1 MGSTPF
7 PGRASTSVSLSTV
20 YLRLR
25 YPRHRFG
32 PGFTGPWRLRI
43 RGRGRVSFGRDVR
56 VRNLS
61 GRTALLTF
69 GAEARIEIGD
79 RVEID
84 GAGLMSAST
93 IVVGDDA
100 ILGPCL
106 LVDTDFHAV
115 GRERRRGRESVTR
128 RPIRIGRN
136 AWIQGKSTI
145 LKGVSVGEGA
155 VVRWGALVAGDV
167 PAGAGGMGNP
177 AAPGAPL

>member
-1 MGSTPF
+1 
-7 PGRASTSVSLSTV
+7 VSLSTL

-25 YPRHRFG
+25 YRRHRFG
-32 PGFTGPWRLRI
+32 PGFQGPARLRI
-43 RGRGRVSFGRDVR
+43 RGPGRVIFGRDVW
-56 VRNLS
+56 VRNTS

-69 GAEARIEIGD
+69 GHDARIEIGD

-93 IVVGDDA
+93 IIVGDDA

-115 GRERRRGRESVTR
+115 GAARRRAGEAVMR

-136 AWIQGKSTI
+136 AWIQGKATI
-145 LKGVSVGEGA
+145 LKGVLVGEGA

-167 PAGAGGMGNP
+167 PAGRVVIGNP
-177 AAPGAPL
+177 AVEVEGSSR

>member
-1 MGSTPF
+1 
-7 PGRASTSVSLSTV
+7 VSLSTL

-25 YPRHRFG
+25 YPRHIFG
-32 PGFTGPWRLRI
+32 PGFMGPWRLRI

-56 VRNLS
+56 VRNAS
-61 GRTALLTF
+61 GQTALLTF
-69 GAEARIEIGD
+69 GTDARIDIGD

-84 GAGLMSAST
+84 GAGLMSASA
-93 IVVGDDA
+93 IVVEDDA

-115 GRERRRGRESVTR
+115 GRERRHGSEPVTR

-145 LKGVSVGEGA
+145 LKGVTVGDGA

-167 PAGAGGMGNP
+167 AAGAVVMGNP
-177 AAPGAPL
+177 AVPVRES

>member
-1 MGSTPF
+1 
-7 PGRASTSVSLSTV
+7 VSLSTL

-43 RGRGRVSFGRDVR
+43 RGPGRVTFGRDVR
-56 VRNLS
+56 IRNNS

-69 GAEARIEIGD
+69 GPEARIDIGD

-84 GAGLMSAST
+84 GAGLMAASV
-93 IVVGDDA
+93 IEVGDEA
-100 ILGPCL
+100 IIGPCL
-106 LVDTDFHAV
+106 VVDTDFHAV
-115 GRERRRGRESVTR
+115 GPARRQEGAPVTR
-128 RPIRIGRN
+128 RPIRIGRT
-136 AWIQGKSTI
+136 AWIQGKATI

-167 PAGAGGMGNP
+167 PAGAVVMGNP
-177 AAPGAPL
+177 AVAVARP

>member
-1 MGSTPF
+1 M
-7 PGRASTSVSLSTV
+7 SLSTL

-25 YPRHRFG
+25 YPRHSFG
-32 PGFTGPWRLRI
+32 AGFLGPWRLRI
-43 RGRGRVSFGRDVR
+43 RGPGRVSFGRDVR
-56 VRNLS
+56 IRDVA

-69 GAEARIEIGD
+69 GADARIDIGD

-84 GAGLMSAST
+84 GAGLMSASA
-93 IVVGDDA
+93 IVVEADA

-115 GRERRRGRESVTR
+115 GRERRRSGEPVTR

-136 AWIQGKSTI
+136 AWVQGKATI

-167 PAGAGGMGNP
+167 APAAVVMGNP
-177 AAPGAPL
+177 AVAVTQP

>member
-1 MGSTPF
+1 MSPST
-7 PGRASTSVSLSTV
+7 L

-25 YPRHRFG
+25 YPRHTFG
-32 PGFTGPWRLRI
+32 AGFVGPWRLRI
-43 RGRGRVSFGRDVR
+43 RGRGRVRFGRDVR
-56 VRNLS
+56 VRNVS

-69 GAEARIEIGD
+69 SAKARIDVGD

-84 GAGLMSAST
+84 GAGLMCAST

-106 LVDTDFHAV
+106 MVDTDFHPV
-115 GRERRRGRESVTR
+115 GRERRQGGGASNRQ
-128 RPIRIGRN
+128 PIHIGRN
-136 AWIQGKSTI
+136 AWIQGKATI

-167 PAGAGGMGNP
+167 APGVVVMGNP
-177 AAPGAPL
+177 AVPVSEP

>member
-1 MGSTPF
+1 
-7 PGRASTSVSLSTV
+7 VSLTTL

-25 YPRHRFG
+25 YPRHTFG
-32 PGFTGPWRLRI
+32 PGFVGPARLRI
-43 RGRGRVSFGRDVR
+43 RGKGRVVFGRDVC
-56 VRNLS
+56 VRNTS

-69 GAEARIEIGD
+69 APDARIEIGD

-84 GAGLMSAST
+84 GAGLMAAST

-106 LVDTDFHAV
+106 VVDTDFHAV
-115 GRERRRGRESVTR
+115 GPARRRAGDAVTR
-128 RPIRIGRN
+128 RPIQIGRN
-136 AWIQGKSTI
+136 VWVQGKATI

-167 PAGAGGMGNP
+167 APDTVVIGNP
-177 AAPGAPL
+177 AVVVPMP

>member
-1 MGSTPF
+1 
-7 PGRASTSVSLSTV
+7 VSLSTL

-32 PGFTGPWRLRI
+32 PGFQGPARLRI
-43 RGRGRVSFGRDVR
+43 RGPGRVSFGKDVR
-56 VRNLS
+56 VRNSS

-69 GAEARIEIGD
+69 GREARIEIGD

-106 LVDTDFHAV
+106 LVDTDFHAI
-115 GRERRRGRESVTR
+115 GPARRRAAEAVVR
-128 RPIRIGRN
+128 RPIEIGRD
-136 AWIQGKSTI
+136 AWIQGKATI

-167 PAGAGGMGNP
+167 PAGTVVMGNP
-177 AAPGAPL
+177 AIEVKVAGR

>member
-1 MGSTPF
+1 
-7 PGRASTSVSLSTV
+7 VSLSTL

-25 YPRHRFG
+25 YPRHTFG

-43 RGRGRVSFGRDVR
+43 RGRGRVTFGRDVR
-56 VRNLS
+56 VRNAS
-61 GRTALLTF
+61 GHTALLTF
-69 GAEARIEIGD
+69 GADARIEIGD
-79 RVEID
+79 RVEVD
-84 GAGLMSAST
+84 GAGLMSASG
-93 IVVGDDA
+93 IVVDDDA

-115 GRERRRGRESVTR
+115 GRERRQGGEPVTR
-128 RPIRIGRN
+128 RPIHIGRN

-167 PAGAGGMGNP
+167 AAGAVVMGNP
-177 AAPGAPL
+177 AVAVAQP

>member
-1 MGSTPF
+1 
-7 PGRASTSVSLSTV
+7 VSLSTL

-25 YPRHRFG
+25 YPRHSFG
-32 PGFTGPWRLRI
+32 PGFSGPWRLRI

-56 VRNLS
+56 VRNAS
-61 GRTALLTF
+61 GHTALLTF
-69 GAEARIEIGD
+69 GSQSRIDIGD

-84 GAGLMSAST
+84 GAGLMSASAM
-93 IVVGDDA
+93 VVGDDA

-115 GRERRRGRESVTR
+115 GRERRQGGEPVTR

-167 PAGAGGMGNP
+167 PAGAVVMGNP
-177 AAPGAPL
+177 AVAVTLPRR

>member
-1 MGSTPF
+1 
-7 PGRASTSVSLSTV
+7 VSLSTL

-25 YPRHRFG
+25 YPRQTFG
-32 PGFTGPWRLRI
+32 AGFEGPWRLRI
-43 RGRGRVSFGRDVR
+43 RGRGRVRFGQNVR
-56 VRNLS
+56 VANAS

-84 GAGLMSAST
+84 GAGLMSASA
-93 IVVGDDA
+93 IMVGDDA

-115 GRERRRGRESVTR
+115 GRERRRGGEPVTH
-128 RPIRIGRN
+128 RPIQIGRN
-136 AWIQGKSTI
+136 AWIQGKSTV

-167 PAGAGGMGNP
+167 APGEVVMGNP
-177 AAPGAPL
+177 AVAVRDP

>member
-1 MGSTPF
+1 MN
-7 PGRASTSVSLSTV
+7 LSTL

-25 YPRHRFG
+25 YPRHSFG
-32 PGFTGPWRLRI
+32 AGFLGPWRLRI
-43 RGRGRVSFGRDVR
+43 RGPGRVSFGRDVR
-56 VRNLS
+56 IRDVS

-69 GAEARIEIGD
+69 GADARIDIGD

-84 GAGLMSAST
+84 GAGLMSASA
-93 IVVGDDA
+93 IVVEADA

-115 GRERRRGRESVTR
+115 GRGRRRNGEPVTR
-128 RPIRIGRN
+128 RPIRVGRN
-136 AWIQGKSTI
+136 AWVQGKATV

-167 PAGAGGMGNP
+167 APGAVVMGNP
-177 AAPGAPL
+177 AIAVAQP

>member
-1 MGSTPF
+1 
-7 PGRASTSVSLSTV
+7 VSLSTL

-25 YPRHRFG
+25 YPRHTFG

-56 VRNLS
+56 VRNAS
-61 GRTALLTF
+61 GQTALLTF
-69 GAEARIEIGD
+69 GPAARIDIGD

-84 GAGLMSAST
+84 GAGLMSASA
-93 IVVGDDA
+93 IVVDDDA

-115 GRERRRGRESVTR
+115 GRERRQGGEPVTR
-128 RPIRIGRN
+128 RPIHIGRN

-145 LKGVSVGEGA
+145 LKGVTVGEGA

-167 PAGAGGMGNP
+167 AAGVVVMGNP
-177 AAPGAPL
+177 AVAVTQP

>member
-1 MGSTPF
+1 M
-7 PGRASTSVSLSTV
+7 SLSTL

-25 YPRHRFG
+25 YPRHTFG
-32 PGFTGPWRLRI
+32 PGFRGPWRLRI
-43 RGRGRVSFGRDVR
+43 RGRGRVTFGRDVR
-56 VRNLS
+56 VRNAS
-61 GRTALLTF
+61 GQTALLTF
-69 GAEARIEIGD
+69 GAEARIDIGD

-84 GAGLMSAST
+84 GAGLMSASA
-93 IVVGDDA
+93 IVVDDDA

-115 GRERRRGRESVTR
+115 GRERREAGEPVTR

-167 PAGAGGMGNP
+167 AAGTVVMGNP
-177 AAPGAPL
+177 AVAVAQP